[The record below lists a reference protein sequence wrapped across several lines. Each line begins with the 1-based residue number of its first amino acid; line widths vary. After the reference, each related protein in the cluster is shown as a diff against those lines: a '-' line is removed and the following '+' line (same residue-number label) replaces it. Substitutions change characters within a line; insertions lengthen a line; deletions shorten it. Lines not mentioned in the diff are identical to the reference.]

1 MTIGSFSINAANISV
16 QADKSENTVSKS
28 LERIAAQRALSST
41 DGSSMMIAD
50 SLRMQAS
57 TLSQGISNTN
67 EAIGMMQIADGTLS
81 NLNKDATRLNDLSV
95 RMNNASL
102 NSDQKA
108 MLESEANA
116 LQRSMNQSV
125 NSASY
130 NGKNVFGG
138 NLEFSTGDSTVKAS
152 VNAPSTRGLDI
163 SDQQSILDFMK
174 NVDSVRSDIGSAVN
188 EMVSISNS
196 NAETVVNLKASE
208 SGLQNNDIA
217 TNYNELEKG
226 KLQLET
232 QLFANSM
239 NTDYLKEKMSSLL
252 D

>member
-1 MTIGSFSINAANISV
+1 MKIGDFSINAANISI
-16 QADKSENTVSKS
+16 QAEKSESNVSKA
-28 LERIAAQRALSST
+28 LDRLAAQRALSST

-57 TLSQGISNTN
+57 TLSQGIRNTN

-81 NLNKDATRLNDLSV
+81 NVNKDATRLNDLSV

-108 MLESEANA
+108 MLQSEANA
-116 LQRSMNQSV
+116 LQRSMNQSI
-125 NSASY
+125 NNATY

-138 NLEFSTGDSTVKAS
+138 NLEFSTGDSTVRAS
-152 VNAPSTRGLDI
+152 VNAPSTGSLDI
-163 SDQQSILDFMK
+163 TNQQSILDFMK

-188 EMVSISNS
+188 EMVSISNA
-196 NAETVVNLKASE
+196 NATAVVNLKASE
-208 SGLQNNDIA
+208 SGLQNNDVA
-217 TNYNELEKG
+217 ANYNELEKG
-226 KLQLET
+226 KLQLNT

-239 NTDYLKEKMSSLL
+239 NTDYLKEKISSLL